1 MELGEAL
8 GAELKFNDEN
18 MCELAVGEST
28 VLSIERRPDAGT
40 LLMTSVVADA
50 LPDPVDYSLVL
61 DLLDFSLGAAL
72 NGTPAIGRDEVS
84 GLVVA
89 HQTVTAQDLKDAS
102 FGTRG
107 GAPDGDGPGPQG
119 CVVFGHRGK
128 VPQLP
133 RGHGEEAFD
142 VRGARL
148 TGTGKEGDA
157 SCLST
162 YR

>member
-1 MELGEAL
+1 MIDYEGIIMELGEAL

-89 HQTVTAQDLKDAS
+89 HQTVTAQNLKDMS
-102 FGTRG
+102 FS
-107 GAPDGDGPGPQG
+107 DI
-119 CVVFGHRGK
+119 VGK
-128 VPQLP
+128 FLSFREVME
-133 RGHGEEAFD
+133 R
-142 VRGARL
+142 
-148 TGTGKEGDA
+148 K
-157 SCLST
+157 LST
-162 YR
+162 AGEPA

>member
-1 MELGEAL
+1 MIDYEGIIMELGEAL

-89 HQTVTAQDLKDAS
+89 HQTVTARNLKDAS
-102 FGTRG
+102 LS
-107 GAPDGDGPGPQG
+107 DI
-119 CVVFGHRGK
+119 VGK
-128 VPQLP
+128 FLSFREVME
-133 RGHGEEAFD
+133 R
-142 VRGARL
+142 
-148 TGTGKEGDA
+148 K
-157 SCLST
+157 LST
-162 YR
+162 SGEPA